1 MDIFASEILSYKSIY
16 LIALG
21 VYITLILTPLIYR
34 ITKRKW
40 KPKVVAIPIVLFVT
54 FFHLHIAGLSWDA
67 SNIFK
72 SIFLAILTYAAAFG
86 LAASI
91 ASIVRTTDDP
101 DERDMT
107 FGKKG

>member
-1 MDIFASEILSYKSIY
+1 MDIFASEILSYKSVY

-21 VYITLILTPLIYR
+21 VYITLVLTPLIYR
-34 ITKRKW
+34 ISKRKW
-40 KPKVVAIPIVLFVT
+40 KPKIVGIPIVLFVT
-54 FFHLHIAGLSWDA
+54 FFHLYLAGLNWDVA
-67 SNIFK
+67 NVFK
-72 SIFLAILTYAAAFG
+72 AIFLAILTYAAAFG